1 MKITNQRTPNFPSE
15 KKVYSHLFTSPF
27 SDRFKPSI
35 SSFTSEKKIVVTT
48 VHSGLRDE
56 FKKMFLPLLIDIF
69 ELRQLIDTYKLQKQ
83 SPTFHHLGKASK
95 TPEEIMMKLR
105 EMQADIEE
113 SQRWCNGVI
122 QQIAKG
128 IQEAQETF
136 DYAQKQNLHLEET
149 LNRKSKFSF
158 NQLINR
164 IKGLLWKKK

>member
-1 MKITNQRTPNFPSE
+1 MKITNQGTPNLSSE

-35 SSFTSEKKIVVTT
+35 SSCTSEKKIVVTT
-48 VHSGLRDE
+48 LHCGLREE

-83 SPTFHHLGKASK
+83 SRSFQHLGKASK
-95 TPEEIMMKLR
+95 TPEEIMVKLR

-113 SQRWCNGVI
+113 SQRWCDGVI
-122 QQIAKG
+122 RQIAKG

-136 DYAQKQNLHLEET
+136 DYVQKQNLHLEET
-149 LNRKSKFSF
+149 LSKKTKFSF
-158 NQLINR
+158 NLINK
-164 IKGLLWKKK
+164 IKAFLWKKN